1 MTHFFRL
8 TRVPETPR
16 PSLLYK
22 GEVDGTYEVFLILDE
37 RSDSIR
43 PADSNGT
50 PIPALR
56 MSLSDGSLSGSS
68 EERDAVRGF
77 PLLAAHL
84 VAEWRRRGHPPQEIR
99 KYFG

>member
-1 MTHFFRL
+1 MTYSFRL
-8 TRVPETPR
+8 TLIPDARSPAP
-16 PSLLYK
+16 LYRA
-22 GEVDGTYEVFLILDE
+22 EVDGTHEVFLILDE

-50 PIPALR
+50 PLPGLR
-56 MSLSDGSLSGSS
+56 MSLSGRNLSGSS

-77 PLLAAHL
+77 ALLAAHL
-84 VAEWRRRGHPPQEIR
+84 AAEWQRCGHPPREIR